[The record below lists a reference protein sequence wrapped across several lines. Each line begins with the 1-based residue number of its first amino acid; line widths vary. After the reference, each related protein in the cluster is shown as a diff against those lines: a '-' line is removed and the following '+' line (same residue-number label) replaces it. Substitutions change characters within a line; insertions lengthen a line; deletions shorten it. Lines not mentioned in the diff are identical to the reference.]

1 MRIYDHLSSGSHPKW
16 SGAALRGEKTQMG
29 IFAATILTLFVVVI
43 VVVIAWILFWWLY
56 RRATKEVAFVRTG
69 MGGQRVVHNGGA
81 FVVPVLHDA
90 IPVTMGTNRLE
101 ISRSEANSIITR
113 DRLRVD
119 VAAEFYVRVGANADS
134 IAQAAQSLG
143 SKTARADAMR
153 DLLEGRFV
161 DALRTVA
168 AEKTMEELHEQR
180 GEYIRR
186 VKEIVRPEIEQT
198 GLELESASLTA
209 LDQTDKE
216 FFNPSNAFDA
226 EGLTRLTADIEERRL
241 KRNAIEQDSEISI
254 QKKKLE
260 SETRR
265 LELTREEEYARL
277 NQQQEVAIRRA
288 EQAAMISSQEA
299 AKRRESEEARVA
311 AELAINLA
319 TVKADEQRE
328 IERLASQ
335 KEVERQNQKT
345 RQETEVAAIETE
357 LALEMRRIER
367 QKQIALEQATSTSET
382 QRIEADKQ
390 REAEE
395 ARIAADRQIRLAR
408 TASDEETALR
418 EIAQR
423 SVVEAEQQRK
433 RQEMDAAK
441 QEAEKEIRLGR
452 IEREKQ
458 IALQQA
464 DQTTEVALT
473 ESEKRKEADEAVIRT
488 QNDIERLRVETQRE
502 LDTAKVQA
510 EEQVELIKAKK
521 KEKVST
527 ANINAQL
534 HVDMQNISQQQKLSE
549 EEHKRDIAVAKSSK
563 AQVAALAEAE
573 NARLA
578 LIKAEAE
585 LELVRAQER
594 EERDKVVSLIQAEKD
609 AQRDTV
615 AMLVQAEAK
624 FREAQDV
631 AKASE
636 VETKSKSARVKALAE
651 AEAIAEKVRLAAE
664 EQRNDIDAAAV
675 RAMTDAENTMSEELM
690 ALKLRLSVIE
700 HLKDIIH
707 ESAKPM
713 ENINDIR
720 ILQVDGVLG
729 QNGIPPGEDDAI
741 ATGGGGTLPDQL
753 VNSALRYRTQAP
765 VVDSLLGEL
774 GFKGSDTSAVTGFL
788 KQQLGDQVPDKEDP
802 DADSTD

>member
-1 MRIYDHLSSGSHPKW
+1 MS
-16 SGAALRGEKTQMG
+16 
-29 IFAATILTLFVVVI
+29 IFAGTILTIVVI
-43 VVVIAWILFWWLY
+43 VIAIVIAWILFWWLY

-69 MGGQRVVHNGGA
+69 MGGQKVVQNGGA
-81 FVVPVLHDA
+81 FVVPVLHDV

-101 ISRSEANSIITR
+101 ISRTETDSVITR

-119 VAAEFYVRVGANADS
+119 VTAEFYVRVGANPDS

-143 SKTARADAMR
+143 SKTARPDAMR

-168 AEKTMEELHEQR
+168 AERTMEELHEQR
-180 GEYIRR
+180 GEYIRL

-209 LDQTDKE
+209 LDQTNKE

-254 QKKKLE
+254 QQKKLE
-260 SETRR
+260 TETRR

-277 NQQQEVAIRRA
+277 RQQQEVAIRRA

-335 KEVERQNQKT
+335 IEIERQSQAT
-345 RQETEVAAIETE
+345 RQDTEAAAIETE
-357 LALEMRRIER
+357 LILDLRRIER
-367 QKQIALEQATSTSET
+367 QKKIALEQASTNAET
-382 QRIEADKQ
+382 RKIEAEKD

-395 ARIAADRQIRLAR
+395 ARIVADREIRLAR
-408 TASDEETALR
+408 TASDQETALR
-418 EIAQR
+418 EIEQQ

-433 RQEMDAAK
+433 RQETDAAK

-452 IEREKQ
+452 IEREKV

-464 DQTTEVALT
+464 EQSSEITLA
-473 ESEKRKEADEAVIRT
+473 ESEKRKEADEAVIRSE
-488 QNDIERLRVETQRE
+488 NEVERLRVEAGKE
-502 LDTAKVQA
+502 LDAARVQA
-510 EEQVELIKAKK
+510 EEEVELIKAGK
-521 KEKVST
+521 KEKVSA
-527 ANINAQL
+527 ANIDAQL
-534 HVDMQNISQQQKLSE
+534 SVDMKTISQQQKLSE
-549 EEHKRDIAVAKSSK
+549 EEHKRDIALAKSSK
-563 AQVAALAEAE
+563 AQVAALADAEA
-573 NARLA
+573 ARVA
-578 LIKAEAE
+578 LVKAEAE

-594 EERDKVVSLIQAEKD
+594 EERDKVIALIQAQKD
-609 AQRDTV
+609 AERDTV
-615 AMLVQAEAK
+615 GMLVLAEAK
-624 FREAQDV
+624 FREAQDI

-636 VETKSKSARVKALAE
+636 VETRSKSARLTALAE
-651 AEAIAEKVRLAAE
+651 AEAVAEKVRLEAE
-664 EQRNDIDAAAV
+664 KQRHATDAAAV
-675 RAMTDAENTMSEELM
+675 HAMTEAENTMSEELM
-690 ALKLRLSVIE
+690 ALKLRLSVID
-700 HLKDIIH
+700 HLKEIIH

-729 QNGIPPGEDDAI
+729 QSGGAPGSETDAL
-741 ATGGGGTLPDQL
+741 APGGGATLFDQL

-765 VVDSLLGEL
+765 VVDSLLSEL
-774 GFKGSDTSAVTGFL
+774 GLKGSDASAVTGFL
-788 KQQLGDQVPDKEDP
+788 KQQLGDEPSEDTP
-802 DADSTD
+802 EDDAT

>member
-1 MRIYDHLSSGSHPKW
+1 
-16 SGAALRGEKTQMG
+16 MG
-29 IFAATILTLFVVVI
+29 IFAGTILAI
-43 VVVIAWILFWWLY
+43 VLIIIAIVIAWILFWWLY

-69 MGGQRVVHNGGA
+69 MGGQRVVQNGGA
-81 FVVPVLHDA
+81 FVVPVLHDV
-90 IPVTMGTNRLE
+90 IRVNMGTNRLE
-101 ISRSEANSIITR
+101 ISRTESNSIITR

-119 VAAEFYVRVGANADS
+119 VTAEFYVRVSAKTES

-143 SKTARADAMR
+143 GKTARADAMR

-168 AEKTMEELHEQR
+168 AEMTMENLHEQR

-209 LDQTDKE
+209 LDQTNKD

-254 QKKKLE
+254 HQKKLE

-288 EQAAMISSQEA
+288 EQAAMISMQEA

-311 AELAINLA
+311 AELAINVA
-319 TVKADEQRE
+319 NVKADEQRE
-328 IERLASQ
+328 VERLASQ
-335 KEVERQNQKT
+335 KEIERQSQKT
-345 RQETEVAAIETE
+345 RQETEAAAIETE
-357 LALEMRRIER
+357 LALELRRIER
-367 QKQIALEQATSTSET
+367 QNRIALEQASTSAET
-382 QRIEADKQ
+382 RKIEAEKD

-395 ARIAADRQIRLAR
+395 ARIAADREIRLAR
-408 TASDEETALR
+408 TASDQETALR
-418 EIAQR
+418 EIEQT
-423 SVVEAEQQRK
+423 SVIETEQQRQ
-433 RQEMDAAK
+433 RQEVDAAK

-458 IALQQA
+458 IALRQA
-464 DQTTEVALT
+464 DQTTAITLT

-488 QNDIERLRVETQRE
+488 ESEIDRLRVEAQKD
-502 LDTAKVQA
+502 LDSARVQA
-510 EEQVELIKAKK
+510 EEQVELIKAEK

-534 HVDMQNISQQQKLSE
+534 NVDMQNISQQQKLSE
-549 EEHKRDIAVAKSSK
+549 EEHKRDIALAKSSK
-563 AQVAALAEAE
+563 AQVAALADAE
-573 NARLA
+573 SARMA
-578 LIKAEAE
+578 LVKAEAE

-594 EERDKVVSLIQAEKD
+594 EERDKVIALIQAQKD
-609 AQRDTV
+609 AERETV

-624 FREAQDV
+624 FREAQDI

-636 VETKSKSARVKALAE
+636 VETKSKTVRITSLAE
-651 AEAIAEKVRLAAE
+651 AEAMAEKVRLEAD
-664 EQRNDIDAAAV
+664 EQRNITDAAAV
-675 RAMTDAENTMSEELM
+675 RAMTEAENTMSEELM
-690 ALKLRLSVIE
+690 ALKLRLSIID

-713 ENINDIR
+713 EKINDIR

-729 QNGIPPGEDDAI
+729 QNGGASGEGDAL
-741 ATGGGGTLPDQL
+741 ASGGKGTLPDQL
-753 VNSALRYRTQAP
+753 VNSALRYRAQAP

-774 GFKGSDTSAVTGFL
+774 GLKGSDVSAVTGFL
-788 KQQLGDQVPDKEDP
+788 KQQLGNDAP
-802 DADSTD
+802 DAAPEENAD